1 MSAGTA
7 RESAFQALL
16 AQGPF
21 RRLLG
26 VRICWTLGIQMLLMA
41 IGWHTYEI
49 EGTAWALA
57 LIGLCQFVP
66 VLLCALPAGYIVD
79 RYPRSRV
86 MAASLLLQALTALAL
101 VLMAATQTLGTPA
114 LYAASVLLGVAR
126 ALFLPALQS
135 IVPGLVPATM
145 LSRAM
150 ASVSTVSQLSVIL
163 GPALAGFLMVQDVRS
178 AYAASAALFALALP
192 LSRGLGPQPA
202 APQPAAPQSATSRR
216 VTLATLFAGCVYIR
230 RQPIVLGAISLD
242 MFAVL
247 FGGAVALL
255 PLYVKDILGGSA
267 ADLGLLRAAPACGA
281 VLAAAWLFA
290 HPIRRGVGRKL
301 LQAVALFG
309 LAAAVFGM
317 SRSFW
322 LSALALA
329 VSGSA
334 DMVSVVI
341 RQTLVQLET
350 PDAMRGRVSAV
361 NSVFVGASNQLG
373 EFQIGAAAALLGPV
387 AAVVAGGLV
396 TATLPLLWWK
406 FFPALSQRDAME
418 SSDAGTPQGWPA
430 DASASS

>member
-1 MSAGTA
+1 MSARTA
-7 RESAFQALL
+7 HESAFRALL
-16 AQGPF
+16 AQGPL

-41 IGWHTYEI
+41 IAWHAYEI

-101 VLMAATQTLGTPA
+101 VLMAATQKLDTPA
-114 LYAASVLLGVAR
+114 LYAASMLLGVAR

-135 IVPGLVPATM
+135 IVPGLVPPSM

-150 ASVSTVSQLSVIL
+150 ASVSTASQLSVIL
-163 GPALAGFLMVQDVRS
+163 GPALAGFLLVQDVRW

-192 LSRGLGPQPA
+192 LSRGLEPQPA
-202 APQPAAPQSATSRR
+202 ARQPAAPRR
-216 VTLATLFAGCVYIR
+216 ITLETLFAGCVYIR

-290 HPIRRGVGRKL
+290 HPLRRGVGRKL
-301 LQAVALFG
+301 LLAVALFG
-309 LAAAVFGM
+309 LSAAVFGM

-387 AAVVAGGLV
+387 AAVVAGGLL
-396 TATLPLLWWK
+396 TAILPLLWWK
-406 FFPALSQRDAME
+406 FFPALSLRDAME